1 MAVKSVAVTVPATAG
16 GILLASS
23 VSDRDGVRVRVQV
36 PSGGQTV
43 YLGGSDVT
51 VANGY
56 AVATGA
62 ESHELVLARGEAL
75 YGIVAA
81 TTQAVRVIKTSSL

>member
-16 GILLASS
+16 GIVLATAA
-23 VSDRDGVRVRVQV
+23 SDRDGVKVKVQV
-36 PSGGQTV
+36 PTGGQTV

-62 ESHELVLARGEAL
+62 ESHEFTLARGEVL
-75 YGIVAA
+75 HGIVNA

>member
-1 MAVKSVAVTVPATAG
+1 MAVKSAAVTVAVTAT
-16 GILLASS
+16 LLASAA
-23 VSDRDGVRVRVQV
+23 SDRDGMKVRVQV
-36 PSGGQTV
+36 PAAGQTV

-51 VANGY
+51 VATGY

-62 ESHELVLARGEAL
+62 ESHELTLARGETL
-75 YGIVAA
+75 YGIVNA